1 MSVRYFIHIPRIT
14 MQLIML
20 LTAFAQPAHG
30 AESWSIG
37 DIRIEQAWAR
47 IASPSAN
54 LGSIYLT
61 VHNNSEDLDYLIAA
75 TSPAAGSAAIYE
87 LKSEKG
93 AAKLVPIPGGL
104 NLAGHREIIMR
115 PDGIQLI
122 LSQMKTPP
130 APGDTLPL
138 RLIFLNAG
146 TLNLDVR
153 VHPPDQELPPIIHRG
168 HKP

>member
-1 MSVRYFIHIPRIT
+1 MSGGV
-14 MQLIML
+14 LGWGDGVASVL
-20 LTAFAQPAHG
+20 G
-30 AESWSIG
+30 DGVGVVVAETG
-37 DIRIEQAWAR
+37 E
-47 IASPSAN
+47 
-54 LGSIYLT
+54 GSGWGL
-61 VHNNSEDLDYLIAA
+61 
-75 TSPAAGSAAIYE
+75 
-87 LKSEKG
+87 
-93 AAKLVPIPGGL
+93 PIPGGL

-153 VHPPDQELPPIIHRG
+153 VHPPDQEFPPIIHRG